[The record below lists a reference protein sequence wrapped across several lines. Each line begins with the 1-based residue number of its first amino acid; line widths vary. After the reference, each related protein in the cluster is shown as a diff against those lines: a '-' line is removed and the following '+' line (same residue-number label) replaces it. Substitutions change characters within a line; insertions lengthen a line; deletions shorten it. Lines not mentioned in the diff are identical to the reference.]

1 MSRYGIKL
9 IKTIIPFYLGE
20 GFQQEIFM
28 NFLKLLLMES
38 LQNKNPLLDLKG
50 ADRKVLQVAYEDL
63 LNYLKV
69 HWNLIAVENSD
80 LELAD
85 KAYNFFKENPKEFE
99 EFLNVWAG
107 LWMKKWIERVKLL
120 IGKEHSRSWKKTNR
134 LLSIAEPYW
143 NQLRKKK
150 EMKEIVVKTL
160 IKNGEICGTSILA
173 ENIIKTELGSTAEK
187 AKLRLNDKETILN
200 VLTNTLRKAREISR
214 SKGPLIFVRI
224 DKSFFNLAT

>member
-1 MSRYGIKL
+1 
-9 IKTIIPFYLGE
+9 
-20 GFQQEIFM
+20 
-28 NFLKLLLMES
+28 MES

-99 EFLNVWAG
+99 EFLNVWVG

>member
-1 MSRYGIKL
+1 
-9 IKTIIPFYLGE
+9 
-20 GFQQEIFM
+20 
-28 NFLKLLLMES
+28 MES

>member
-1 MSRYGIKL
+1 
-9 IKTIIPFYLGE
+9 
-20 GFQQEIFM
+20 M

-120 IGKEHSRSWKKTNR
+120 IGKEHSCNWKKTNR

>member
-1 MSRYGIKL
+1 
-9 IKTIIPFYLGE
+9 
-20 GFQQEIFM
+20 M

-80 LELAD
+80 FELAD

>member
-1 MSRYGIKL
+1 
-9 IKTIIPFYLGE
+9 
-20 GFQQEIFM
+20 M

-69 HWNLIAVENSD
+69 HWNLIAMENSD